1 LLDDHEPE
9 GAEIMVDAR
18 LASPVGLTPLDLA
31 RLGTLPPLRRSTVRE
46 DPNLRVR

>member
-18 LASPVGLTPLDLA
+18 LASPVGPTPLRFA
-31 RLGTLPPLRRSTVRE
+31 RLGTLPSLHRTPVRE
-46 DPNLRVR
+46 DLDLLVR